1 MANRTSS
8 FVCCP
13 LPVVSVSK
21 KPLDF
26 RICGTFPK
34 RLQMGIW
41 FWGAFLL
48 FGLFA
53 SICFFI
59 LYLKRMLV
67 FAISLLQFWHQNIST
82 GHATGKET
90 ILGKLRCFGA
100 TLNLKTFWNLRR
112 QCFSELDLIS
122 HTKKILTVLFSRNWS
137 CTRNN
142 KRLLTRTN
150 YDLFCSYSIIK
161 YKFNNAT
168 NLGRCKVAHY
178 TGCDQLTWQKFARI
192 WKGRCRTQEAGG

>member
-34 RLQMGIW
+34 RLQTGIC

-48 FGLFA
+48 LGYTYTTFVGGLFA
-53 SICFFI
+53 RIRFFI
-59 LYLKRMLV
+59 LDGTSFTVSQANV
-67 FAISLLQFWHQNIST
+67 FAVSLLQFWHQDIS
-82 GHATGKET
+82 ASNAVGKET
-90 ILGKLRCFGA
+90 VLGTLVCCGA
-100 TLNLKTFWNLRR
+100 SLNLKTFGNLRR
-112 QCFSELDLIS
+112 QRFSELDLIS
-122 HTKKILTVLFSRNWS
+122 RTKKILTVPFSRSWS

-142 KRLLTRTN
+142 KRLARSN
-150 YDLFCSYSIIK
+150 YDLFCSYSVIT
-161 YKFNNAT
+161 YKCINAT
-168 NLGRCKVAHY
+168 NPGRCKVAHY
-178 TGCDQLTWQKFARI
+178 TGCDQVT
-192 WKGRCRTQEAGG
+192 